1 MYFKERQWLVPV
13 LIRLSRET
21 EPTGPVYRYKK
32 RFIVRNW
39 LVIMETG
46 KFKTAELA
54 AKVKTQES

>member
-1 MYFKERQWLVPV
+1 MVGSC
-13 LIRLSRET
+13 INRLSRET
-21 EPTGPVYRYKK
+21 EPTGPVYRYKN

>member
-39 LVIMETG
+39 LVIMEIG